1 MTTLKE
7 EKKKLREEL
16 LQLRINI
23 PDDERKTAES
33 AIISKVLSLASFR
46 FAETVL
52 LYSPIKGEIDVM
64 PIANAAFKAKKK
76 VAFPLCN
83 TENSTTTY
91 HIVSSVDQLS
101 PGSYGIPE
109 PSSDLPVYVP
119 SKDKNDLIIIP
130 AVCFDR
136 SGYRIGYGKGY
147 YDRYLN
153 NFGGTAVGV
162 TFERLVRPSVPR
174 GHFDKHVDLLI
185 TEKGAYSFR

>member
-1 MTTLKE
+1 MLTLKE

-16 LQLRINI
+16 LQLRLDI
-23 PDDERKTAES
+23 PDEERKKAEGAVVS
-33 AIISKVLSLASFR
+33 RILSLASFR

-52 LYSPIKGEIDVM
+52 LYFPIKGEIDVL
-64 PIANAAFKAKKK
+64 PIADAALKANKKI
-76 VAFPLCN
+76 AFPLCN
-83 TENSTTTY
+83 VESSTTTY
-91 HIVSSVDQLS
+91 HIVSSLDELK
-101 PGSYGIPE
+101 PGNYGIPE
-109 PSSDLPVYVP
+109 PSSDLPIYIP

-153 NFGGTAVGV
+153 VFGGTAVGV
-162 TFERLVRPSVPR
+162 TFEKLIRPSVPR
-174 GHFDKHVDLLI
+174 GHFDKHVDILI